1 MQRNVLFHTVEEK
14 MMVFKEVSFTQGTGF
29 ADQF

>member
-1 MQRNVLFHTVEEK
+1 MTRNVPFRTAEAK